1 MNFNVGKYLAIIFL
15 WFYVGSVVCTFVL
28 AFGNTLGERGNSIL
42 LLLCFCYFNGVY
54 DVCCNLLAVHTVN
67 SIVHNHKT
75 DFTIA
80 LVFTN
85 TKFRDLV
92 VSMVSTYLLYFIG
105 AFMYGE
111 PSFMFTSFAQYVLL
125 SPTYINVLN
134 IYAFCNIHD
143 VSWGQKGLNKPKIWG
158 QQNLSVR
165 ILMNW

>member
-1 MNFNVGKYLAIIFL
+1 M
-15 WFYVGSVVCTFVL
+15 

-42 LLLCFCYFNGVY
+42 LLLCFAILMAYMMFAAIF
-54 DVCCNLLAVHTVN
+54 LAVHTVN

-143 VSWGQKGLNKPKIWG
+143 VSWGQKG
-158 QQNLSVR
+158 
-165 ILMNW
+165 